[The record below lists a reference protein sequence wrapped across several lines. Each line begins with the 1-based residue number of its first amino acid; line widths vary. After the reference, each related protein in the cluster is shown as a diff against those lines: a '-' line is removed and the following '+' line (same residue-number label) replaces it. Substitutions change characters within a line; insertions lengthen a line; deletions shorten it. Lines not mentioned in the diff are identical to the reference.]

1 MLTIEV
7 KSNRDVIVHLEVT
20 RVASDPGKKVYCI
33 SNVSGRPT
41 FAMPTDS
48 EWNHVVR
55 AAIDCAVLEGKK
67 EKYDREM
74 RRDNSGVHTG

>member
-1 MLTIEV
+1 MDGSFRERGHNMLTIEI
-7 KSNRDVIVHLEVT
+7 KSNRDVIVHLKVV

-33 SNVSGRPT
+33 TNVSGRPR
-41 FAMPTDS
+41 FAMPPDS

-67 EKYDREM
+67 GEI
-74 RRDNSGVHTG
+74 